1 MIEHCIITPVPPAD
15 EKNRIEELK
24 KSLYSRSSPDVRTR
38 RKLRFTPTENTVST
52 DWGSKPQTVDPTTLN
67 KQYEDHS
74 MSFFTKFLIASL
86 IFCMLAVGVGAYL
99 FFNGSNLISADNISI
114 DISGPVS
121 IPGGAPVSFDIQVTN
136 KNNVDLQSAD
146 LAVDFPAGTT
156 NPADSTQEL
165 KTFRELL
172 GDIPAGGSAKKT
184 VGAIMFGEENLQKQI
199 AATVTYKVKGSTTL
213 FSKKTSYD
221 VLINSSPILLTASSF
236 KEITSGQEFEMKV
249 SLKSNSADILKNVIL
264 KGSYPFGFTF
274 ISANIKPLSDNM
286 TWKIGDIPPGAERV
300 VKIKGKIQGED
311 SETRVFRFAAGAQS
325 STDPKAIGTQY
336 MSVDQAMTIQK
347 PFISLGIGIDG
358 DASPNDFIGQFGQNE
373 RVTIS
378 WFNNLSTSVS
388 NMVITANLE
397 GSAYDKTA
405 VQPDQ
410 GYFDSANNQI
420 IWNQKTTPQFA
431 SIGAGESGTVSFSL
445 VPKDKSTAANPVV
458 NPTVV
463 VTAGVSGNRTQES
476 NVPQSLASA
485 VSRTTRVSSNVSLTG
500 RIVRT
505 TGPFINTGQVPPKV
519 EQPTSYTIVWTVDNT
534 TSAVG
539 NARVS
544 ATLPPYVTWLKAVSP
559 STESVTY
566 DEDTGIVTWD
576 IGNISTY
583 TLNSSR
589 RREVN
594 FQISFRPSINQLDQS
609 PTLVNQAT
617 LTAVDNFTGAQLQSQ
632 QDYLTTRFS
641 TDPAYKEGQAT
652 VVK

>member
-1 MIEHCIITPVPPAD
+1 MPPAD

-24 KSLYSRSSPDVRTR
+24 KSLYSRSAPDVRTR
-38 RKLRFTPTENTVST
+38 RKLRFSPTESTVNT
-52 DWGSKPQTVDPTTLN
+52 DWGGKPEVIDPTVLN

-86 IFCMLAVGVGAYL
+86 LFCVVAVGIGAYL
-99 FFNGSNLISADNISI
+99 FFNGSNLISADNIAI

-121 IPGGAPVSFDIQVTN
+121 IPGGAPVSFDIVVTN
-136 KNNVDLQSAD
+136 KNNVDLQTAD

-156 NPADSTQEL
+156 NPSDSTQEL
-165 KTFRELL
+165 KTFRELM

-184 VGAIMFGEENLQKQI
+184 VSAIMFGEENLQKQI
-199 AATVTYKVKGSTTL
+199 NAAVTYKVKGSTTL
-213 FSKKTSYD
+213 FTKKTSYE
-221 VLINSSPILLTASSF
+221 VLINSSPILLTANAF
-236 KEITSGQEFEMKV
+236 KEITSGQEFDIKV
-249 SLKSNSADILKNVIL
+249 SLKSNSADVLKNVIL

-274 ISANIKPLSDNM
+274 VSSTIKPLSDNM

-300 VKIKGKIQGED
+300 VTIKGKVQGED

-325 STDPKAIGTQY
+325 ATDPKMIGTQY

-347 PFISLGIGIDG
+347 PFISLAIGIESDN
-358 DASPNDFIGQFGQNE
+358 SPNDFIGQFGQNE

-378 WFNNLSTSVS
+378 WFNNLPTSVS
-388 NMVITANLE
+388 NMVITAKMD

-410 GYFDSANNQI
+410 GYYDSANNQI
-420 IWNQKTTPQFA
+420 IWNQKTTPEFA
-431 SIGAGESGTVSFSL
+431 SVGAGQSGTVSFGL
-445 VPKDKSTAANPVV
+445 VPKDKSTVTNPVV

-463 VTAGVSGNRTQES
+463 VTAGVAGNRTQES
-476 NVPQSLASA
+476 NVPQNLSAA

-505 TGPFINTGQVPPKV
+505 TGPFVNTGQVPPKV
-519 EQPTSYTIVWTVDNT
+519 EQPTTYTIVWTVDNT

-539 NARVS
+539 NAKVT
-544 ATLPPYVTWLKAVSP
+544 ATLPPYVKWLKSVSP
-559 STESVTY
+559 SAEAVTY
-566 DEDTGIVTWD
+566 DEDSGVVTWD

-594 FQISFRPSINQLDQS
+594 FQISFQPSINQVDQS
-609 PTLVNQAT
+609 PTLVNQAI
-617 LTAVDNFTGAQLQSQ
+617 LTAVDNFTSAQLQSQ